1 MMMIEINEETCKPAT
16 VTVEITMPE
25 WRWKILLKRADALFE
40 GDLGECLSQILDV
53 GFMTE
58 IKMMGAF
65 QQDGAHCN

>member
-1 MMMIEINEETCKPAT
+1 MMMVEINEETCKAAT

-25 WRWKILLKRADALFE
+25 WRWKILLKRADALFQ

-65 QQDGAHCN
+65 KQDGAHCN